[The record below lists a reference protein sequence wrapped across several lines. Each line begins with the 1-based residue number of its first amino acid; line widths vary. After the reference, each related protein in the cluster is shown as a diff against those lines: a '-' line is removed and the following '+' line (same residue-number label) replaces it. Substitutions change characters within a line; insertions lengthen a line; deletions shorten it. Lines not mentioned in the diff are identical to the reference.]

1 MLFLA
6 GNGTIDFP
14 EFLTMMAWMMKDLDT
29 EDEIREAFRVFDA
42 DDNDF
47 ISTADLRNIM
57 TNLGEDLTDE
67 EVDQM
72 IRVAGIDED
81 DRLSYEEFVDMMTSA
96 HGTKILKYF

>member
-1 MLFLA
+1 
-6 GNGTIDFP
+6 
-14 EFLTMMAWMMKDLDT
+14 MAWMMKDPDT

-47 ISTADLRNIM
+47 ISTAELRHIM